1 MESIN
6 FWDKKGE
13 IINIDLTASL
23 IKALLYIN
31 FLSTNLISLNIYHL
45 KLNFLVTIYYIK
57 ILFVKYFSSIYLWS
71 ITIIVF
77 DCKNFIT
84 SSNIS

>member
-1 MESIN
+1 M
-6 FWDKKGE
+6 FYVKKGE

-45 KLNFLVTIYYIK
+45 NLKFFNTNK
-57 ILFVKYFSSIYLWS
+57 ILTLSTEKIKS
-71 ITIIVF
+71 
-77 DCKNFIT
+77 FI
-84 SSNIS
+84 